1 LGGGVRVSKSIVLF
15 GDKPVE
21 CKDVFFS
28 LNNEG
33 GVTVLINS
41 IIVERNDSMFIR
53 DVQTKG
59 QRVKVTMQ
67 YGSDTILGASGVID
81 SLRFFRV
88 LCQKK
93 VELKDIGIELT
104 DVIISGGSR

>member
-1 LGGGVRVSKSIVLF
+1 MF

-33 GVTVLINS
+33 GVTVLIKS
-41 IIVERNDSMFIR
+41 ILVERDDSMFIR
-53 DVQTKG
+53 EVQTKG

-67 YGSDTILGASGVID
+67 DGSDTVLGASGVID

-88 LCQKK
+88 MCQKK
-93 VELKDIGIELT
+93 VELEDVGIELT
-104 DVIISGGSR
+104 NVIISGGSR